1 MKITYMHITYFVAV
15 LDKNYVQGNPLV
27 VRKVKY
33 VFSLTIIILN
43 NIKQNVL

>member
-1 MKITYMHITYFVAV
+1 MKITYIHITYLVAV
-15 LDKNYVQGNPLV
+15 LDKNYVQRNPLV